1 MIDAALIDSADPARP
16 ILWARGRVVSVG
28 ELMADVERV
37 AASLP
42 SGSHLVNLCE
52 RRDHFLIAYCAGL
65 LRGQTNLMP
74 PSRAPEAVGDVQSRF
89 PGSYC
94 CDDGSVARAL
104 ESPAGTQP
112 ARAQTASARAAGE
125 QASRCDARVSIGHAA
140 EIAFTSGSTGT
151 PRGHLKRWRHLLGS
165 TRFNAARLRECLAP
179 RYGRATPWIVA
190 TVPPQHMYGT
200 ETSIL
205 LPLAADMAVHSGRP
219 LFPADVAAALAE
231 VPAPRV
237 LVTTPVHLRALVAS
251 SQRFPEVGV
260 VVSATAPLDM
270 PLARAVEETLGATL
284 LEMFG
289 STETCVIATRFTAR
303 EESWWLYPGV
313 TLTPGLES
321 AEVDAPW
328 FDAPTTLQD
337 VIELVPPDRFA
348 VRGRNSDMIEVAGK
362 RASLAD
368 LTRRLL
374 AVAGVA
380 DAIVFQPDAVPAGA
394 VRRIA
399 ALVVAP
405 NLSAETIAA
414 HLSRAIDPAFMP
426 RPLVLVPAL
435 PRNELGKL
443 SREALMRLA
452 AAHLPQR
459 P

>member
-1 MIDAALIDSADPARP
+1 MDAQDAPLIDSADPARP
-16 ILWARGRVVSVG
+16 ILWARGRPLSVA

-37 AASLP
+37 AATLP
-42 SGSHLVNLCE
+42 AVTHVINLCE
-52 RRDHFLIAYCAGL
+52 RRDHFLIAYCAAL
-65 LRGQTNLMP
+65 LRGHTNLMP
-74 PSRAPEAVGDVQSRF
+74 SSRAPEVIDDVQARF
-89 PGSYC
+89 AGSYR
-94 CDDGSVARAL
+94 CDDDSVARTL
-104 ESPAGTQP
+104 GVG
-112 ARAQTASARAAGE
+112 AGE
-125 QASRCDARVSIGHAA
+125 RAPRCDARVPSGHAA
-140 EIAFTSGSTGT
+140 EIAFTSGSTGA
-151 PRGHLKRWRHLLGS
+151 PRAHLKRWGHLLGS
-165 TRFNAARLRECLAP
+165 TWFNAARIRECLAP
-179 RYGRATPWIVA
+179 RHGGARPWIVA

-205 LPLAADMAVHSGRP
+205 LPLAADMAVHSARP

-251 SQRFPEVGV
+251 EQRFPDVGA

-270 PLARAVEETLGATL
+270 PLARAVEQALGTTV

-289 STETCVIATRFTAR
+289 STETCVIATRLTAR
-303 EESWWLYPGV
+303 EESWHLYPGV
-313 TLTPGLES
+313 TLAPGPDC

-337 VIELVPPDRFA
+337 VIELVAPDRFA
-348 VRGRNSDMIEVAGK
+348 VRGRNTDMIEVAGK

-374 AVAGVA
+374 AVAGVK
-380 DAIVFQPDAVPAGA
+380 DAVVFQPDAAPAGA
-394 VRRIA
+394 VRRVA

-405 NLSAETIAA
+405 DLSAEAISA

-443 SREALMRLA
+443 SHEALLRLA
-452 AAHLPQR
+452 AAHLPHR